1 VTVSRLGRF
10 LRIERPRAARPAAP
24 ARRADTAARFGT
36 VAEPAAPAPAPAA
49 SGPALDRFAPPPP
62 AGMELAPTPS
72 GERPFTRCM
81 RCGMDHHVLATECG
95 GCGESL
101 VSDEQRAFNERL
113 WAERREEDARE
124 AEAAARLRAAAGAEA
139 AELDARRRAMAEE
152 LAREVGRQE
161 RLRLDAELGAGT
173 RWDGLGRALLGVLRF
188 LGRRLPPPP

>member
-1 VTVSRLGRF
+1 VSRLGRF
-10 LRIERPRAARPAAP
+10 LRIERSRAERPEAPPPRG
-24 ARRADTAARFGT
+24 ADTAARFGGT
-36 VAEPAAPAPAPAA
+36 VAPAAPAPAPAS
-49 SGPALDRFAPPPP
+49 SGAELDRFAPPPP

-95 GCGESL
+95 GCGASL

-124 AEAAARLRAAAGAEA
+124 AKAAEQLRAAASAGA
-139 AELDARRRAMAEE
+139 AELEARRRAMAEE

-161 RLRLDAELGAGT
+161 RLRLDAELGAGP